1 MREARISCNKS
12 FRNHL
17 LKLIIIGVDLPRDL
31 IIDGVNLTIR
41 SGMIEVITEE
51 EGTDK
56 SLKWKSTKII
66 GPVMEVILK
75 KTGKT
80 SKKIVKKRKEISMIK
95 LDNIGQMHQ
104 KVK

>member
-41 SGMIEVITEE
+41 SGMIEVITAE
-51 EGTDK
+51 
-56 SLKWKSTKII
+56 
-66 GPVMEVILK
+66 
-75 KTGKT
+75 
-80 SKKIVKKRKEISMIK
+80 
-95 LDNIGQMHQ
+95 
-104 KVK
+104 